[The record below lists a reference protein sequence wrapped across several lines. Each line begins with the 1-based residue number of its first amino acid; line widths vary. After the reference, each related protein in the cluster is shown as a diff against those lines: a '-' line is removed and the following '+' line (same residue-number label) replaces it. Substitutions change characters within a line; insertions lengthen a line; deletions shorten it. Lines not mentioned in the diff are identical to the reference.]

1 MRKNGGFSG
10 QCVSVPA
17 SRDIEN
23 TSVLRGFNHPI
34 PPKQLK
40 NAYFSTVDLVFRC
53 GIRKSTK
60 QKVLVISFA
69 LNKNI

>member
-23 TSVLRGFNHPI
+23 TRVLRGFNHPI
-34 PPKQLK
+34 LPKQLK
-40 NAYFSTVDLVFRC
+40 NAYFPTVAIFL
-53 GIRKSTK
+53 
-60 QKVLVISFA
+60 
-69 LNKNI
+69 